1 MLSAI
6 FFMAV
11 GVGVYKAGVRIKQN
25 PRPVI
30 DLGIAIKNL
39 LRR

>member
-1 MLSAI
+1 MFSAI

-11 GVGVYKAGVRIKQN
+11 GVGVYKATARVKQN
-25 PRPVI
+25 PKPMI
-30 DLGIAIKNL
+30 DLGVAIKNL